1 MEEAAEAPRRRGSV
15 PVPPARPFLDSFR
28 SNVKETFFPDD
39 PLRDFRHEKGWRRR
53 TLAALAYVFPVVG
66 WLSQCTLSTVKS
78 DVIAGV
84 TIASLAIPQ
93 GISYAKLANLP
104 PLMGLYASFVPPLVY
119 AMMGTSK
126 HMAVGP
132 VATASLVMASL
143 LESEVVPA
151 ENPTL
156 YLHLALTATLLGG
169 IFQAALGILRLG
181 FIIDFLSHS
190 VIKGFMGGTATL
202 VCLQQLKGVL
212 GLKHFT
218 TSTDIINVLRAIFSQ
233 THEWRWETAVMG
245 ICFLVFLFIT
255 RYISKKK
262 PNLFWVAALS
272 PLVSVILGSLV
283 VYLLH
288 LENHGVQVIGFLKK
302 GINPPSLSNLVFT
315 QPHLTIALKA
325 GIITGIIGLAEAIAV
340 GRIFA
345 IANNYNVDGNKE
357 MIAFGMMNIVGSMT
371 SCLFVA
377 GPFSR
382 SAVNA
387 NAGCKTALSN
397 VIMSVMVM
405 IILMFLMPL
414 FQHTPSVVL
423 SAIIM
428 AAMLP
433 LIHFG
438 EMFNLWRIDAFD
450 FVACMGSFF
459 GVIFGSIEI
468 GLFIGVALNLVRVL
482 LFIVRPKTFTLG
494 NMPNTSVFVRTD
506 QYPQSQPIPGYLIL
520 RIDAPIFFANASYL
534 KERLERW
541 IEDEEEKLKFKGNPD
556 LQYIILDFTA
566 VASIDTSGINML
578 KELKDSLKKRG
589 LQLGLASPSSEVIK
603 KLDRS
608 GAMNVIGEELIFLTV
623 DDAVVGCSSRLSK
636 ESVHDDIP

>member
-104 PLMGLYASFVPPLVY
+104 PLMGLCECEFR
-119 AMMGTSK
+119 
-126 HMAVGP
+126 
-132 VATASLVMASL
+132 
-143 LESEVVPA
+143 
-151 ENPTL
+151 
-156 YLHLALTATLLGG
+156 
-169 IFQAALGILRLG
+169 AALGVRDDGDVEAHGGGTGGDGLAGDGVAAGVGGGAGGEPDAVLALGFDGHLIGRDLPSRLG
-181 FIIDFLSHS
+181 DF
-190 VIKGFMGGTATL
+190 K
-202 VCLQQLKGVL
+202 LKGVL

-233 THEWRWETAVMG
+233 THE
-245 ICFLVFLFIT
+245 
-255 RYISKKK
+255 SKKK

>member
-1 MEEAAEAPRRRGSV
+1 MEEAAEVPRRRGSV

-104 PLMGLYASFVPPLVY
+104 PLMGLCECEFR
-119 AMMGTSK
+119 
-126 HMAVGP
+126 
-132 VATASLVMASL
+132 
-143 LESEVVPA
+143 
-151 ENPTL
+151 
-156 YLHLALTATLLGG
+156 
-169 IFQAALGILRLG
+169 AALGVRDDGDVEAHGGGAGGDGLAGDGVAAGVGGGAGGEPDAVLALGFDGHLIGRDLPSRLG
-181 FIIDFLSHS
+181 DF
-190 VIKGFMGGTATL
+190 K
-202 VCLQQLKGVL
+202 LKGVL

-233 THEWRWETAVMG
+233 THE
-245 ICFLVFLFIT
+245 
-255 RYISKKK
+255 SKKK

-636 ESVHDDIP
+636 ESVCDDIP